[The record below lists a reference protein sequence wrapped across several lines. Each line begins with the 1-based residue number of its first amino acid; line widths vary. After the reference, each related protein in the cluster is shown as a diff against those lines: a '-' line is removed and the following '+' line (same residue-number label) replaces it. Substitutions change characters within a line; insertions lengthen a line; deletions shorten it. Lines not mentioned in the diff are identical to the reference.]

1 MDNFI
6 DKLLNIILYPAKLF
20 SRLTDKKAALY
31 AGIIF
36 VGIIDLFSPDFIK
49 TYNLLFT
56 NKPADNININTL
68 LAIVIVL
75 LLGLVD
81 ILFFSIPL
89 YDLFRYFKKKEGQ
102 PHEASLVKVMKVYI
116 MSHFI
121 LVPVNVI
128 LYYAIFRY
136 INDKSSLFMINL
148 SVANFFMILIWSSAI
163 VTRGINTLFNFNPI
177 LRKLTF
183 MVVFTWNF
191 LLGMVF
197 ELQIINWLMRLF
209 K

>member
-1 MDNFI
+1 MENFM
-6 DKLLNIILYPAKLF
+6 DKLLNIILYPAKF
-20 SRLTDKKAALY
+20 FNRLTDKKAALY

-36 VGIIDLFSPDFIK
+36 VGIIDLFSPDYIK
-49 TYNLLFT
+49 TYNYLFT
-56 NKPADNININTL
+56 NKPADYIHINTL
-68 LAIVIVL
+68 LAIVFVL

-81 ILFFSIPL
+81 IIFFSVPL
-89 YDLFRYFKKKEGQ
+89 YDIFKFFKKKEGL
-102 PHEASLVKVMKVYI
+102 PHEASPVKVMKVYI

-121 LVPVNVI
+121 LVPVNAV
-128 LYYAIFRY
+128 LFYTVFRY
-136 INDKSSLFMINL
+136 INDKSSIFMINL
-148 SVANFFMILIWSSAI
+148 SVAYFFIILIWASAI

-197 ELQIINWLMRLF
+197 DLQIINWLMRLF

>member
-1 MDNFI
+1 MENFM
-6 DKLLNIILYPAKLF
+6 DKLLNILLYPAKLF

-56 NKPADNININTL
+56 NKPADNIHINTL
-68 LAIVIVL
+68 LAILFVL
-75 LLGLVD
+75 LLGIVD
-81 ILFFSIPL
+81 IAFFSIPL
-89 YDLFRYFKKKEGQ
+89 YDIFKFFKKKEGL

-116 MSHFI
+116 MTHFI
-121 LVPVNVI
+121 LIPVNTL
-128 LYYAIFRY
+128 LYYTIFRY
-136 INDKSSLFMINL
+136 INDKSSLFLINL
-148 SVANFFMILIWSSAI
+148 SVINFFMILIWSSAI
-163 VTRGINTLFNFNPI
+163 VSRGINTLFNFNPI

-197 ELQIINWLMRLF
+197 DLQIINWLMRLF